1 MKGIVKSVME
11 HKGEKT
17 QNGKKF
23 CGKYVE
29 NKAYSEHWRKK
40 WE

>member
-1 MKGIVKSVME
+1 ME
-11 HKGEKT
+11 HKGKKKKT

-23 CGKYVE
+23 CRKYVE
-29 NKAYSEHWRKK
+29 NKTYSEHWRKK